1 MIHIADRTIV
11 SMSKDAR
18 PTMTDDLIASAECL
32 TAEDFHGYGRLPI
45 PQPIDGQITELMQ
58 VWAALSPS
66 ERSAASLR
74 VSDRQSLRLK
84 AYSERMASFAVRT
97 LDTEKIFFG
106 LLALGVDGW
115 RGDWREKVLVLSL
128 HYDAVQRIDEDP
140 EDMFER
146 AAALLSPEA
155 GAALASY
162 LRRSPEN
169 KTIKVMGYVAA
180 SDDDGFRYHRTW

>member
-1 MIHIADRTIV
+1 
-11 SMSKDAR
+11 
-18 PTMTDDLIASAECL
+18 MTDELIASAECL
-32 TAEDFHGYGRLPI
+32 NVENNRGYFGLPI
-45 PQPIDGQITELMQ
+45 PQPIDREITELMRA
-58 VWAALSPS
+58 WAELNPS

-97 LDTEKIFFG
+97 RDPEKIFFG

-128 HYDAVQRIDEDP
+128 HYDAIQRINGDP
-140 EDMFER
+140 EAMFAR

-155 GAALASY
+155 AQALAGY
-162 LRRSPEN
+162 LQRSPEN
-169 KTIKVMGYVAA
+169 KTIEIMGYVPG
-180 SDDDGFRYHRTW
+180 SDDDGFRYQRTW